1 VPRHKLSEFR
11 AKTIVNNLLNQKYQG
26 WSIVSGVTTVKT
38 YGKTTRFVVKVDQA
52 VKQRFKKGLVF
63 LNVAKSE
70 VPEKVKDLQ
79 NLGYDSILVEPYVEH
94 NGERERYLSF
104 RREREGVI
112 FSYSNMGGVD
122 IEAHSDSIQSNVFDE
137 IVLES
142 ITQETGLSIK
152 QLTGLRELFDRLHL
166 TLLEINPYFVNGS
179 NVSVLDVAMEV
190 DSSAELLAKE
200 WSVSD
205 IRTPATTRTE
215 EEENVRRLKA
225 ESSAS
230 FNLEVINPDGSIFLL
245 LSGGGASVVIAD
257 EIFTLGYGK
266 ELANY
271 GEYSGNPT
279 EDETYRYASQVIS
292 LLLKS
297 NAPKKVVLVGGAVAN
312 FTDISATF
320 KGIISVLREY
330 GADLSRQN
338 VKFYVRRGGPK
349 QEIGLKNIKK
359 ELKELNLIGGVYTP
373 DTSIPTAVRSMLEGL
388 K

>member
-1 VPRHKLSEFR
+1 MPRHKLSEFR